1 MESQIVLPGSATLR
15 LDWKLAV
22 ICCCSPHLG
31 ACEDRCPARKKHL
44 RNKNTHDRHKVWYSG
59 LPLGFRPR
67 APNDVMQLQTSL
79 SQALCF
85 RLGKHRTHKKEQNS
99 SLTLSFVSKGHHT
112 PMHDC
117 LPPILRREDHRMQRT
132 QNSHCRPPHLQV
144 MFLSVI
150 RHTLVSPIKHQ
161 GRRDRASA
169 TAGKRLLQISKKGMQ
184 ITKPVRSAYFLL
196 KSVPSCTDKMFR
208 YCPLDFKPK
217 AQRRQQIALKRD
229 PINLRLSDI
238 VHAQC
243 TLRVIPWIRW

>member
-67 APNDVMQLQTSL
+67 APNAVMQLQTSL

-85 RLGKHRTHKKEQNS
+85 RLGKHRTHEKEQNS

-112 PMHDC
+112 PLHDC

-169 TAGKRLLQISKKGMQ
+169 TAGKRLLQIQ
-184 ITKPVRSAYFLL
+184 
-196 KSVPSCTDKMFR
+196 
-208 YCPLDFKPK
+208 
-217 AQRRQQIALKRD
+217 KRHANHETS
-229 PINLRLSDI
+229 PICIL
-238 VHAQC
+238 HAQEYSVMQRQDVPLLPSRFQTQSTTQTTNC
-243 TLRVIPWIRW
+243 TQKRSH